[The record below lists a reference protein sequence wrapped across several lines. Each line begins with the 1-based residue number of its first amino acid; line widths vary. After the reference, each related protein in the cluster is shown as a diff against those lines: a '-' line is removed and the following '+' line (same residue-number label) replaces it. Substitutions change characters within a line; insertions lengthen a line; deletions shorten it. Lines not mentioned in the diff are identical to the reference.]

1 MVKQILLT
9 GTEESIEAIVAMV
22 KRFNTDKF
30 IESFSHYPTVS
41 QQIEVQQIT
50 TEEIVRRVE
59 VMVNGY
65 HSAKAK

>member
-9 GTEESIEAIVAMV
+9 GSTESIDAIVAMV
-22 KRFNTDKF
+22 QRFNIDKF

-41 QQIEVQQIT
+41 QQIEVQEIT

-59 VMVNGY
+59 MMVNDY
-65 HSAKAK
+65 HAHHRK